1 MKRLLWMVLLAV
13 GCSTPNQAPPKQESP
28 KSNPVIT
35 TTHWILD
42 SIDTSRGINSPDRPK
57 TTLAGT
63 FDFPS
68 DKEIT
73 LEDKTPPRHV
83 NSYFGTEQAFLN
95 LLNSLREV
103 DFDGKE
109 LHYSKEMVREVPS
122 GLSPCQG
129 ERLIVT
135 LGVIYHPDISLDPNQ
150 PGQRIDESQ
159 LGSAD
164 LRLGGYQ
171 LIYKKAP

>member
-1 MKRLLWMVLLAV
+1 MRKMLWAVLLAV
-13 GCSTPNQAPPKQESP
+13 GCSTPNQTPPSQESKP
-28 KSNPVIT
+28 SPVVV

-57 TTLAGT
+57 TTLAGI
-63 FDFPS
+63 FDFPT
-68 DKEIT
+68 DTQII

-95 LLNSLREV
+95 LLRSLREV
-103 DFDGKE
+103 DFDGKK
-109 LHYSKEMVREVPS
+109 LYYSKEMVREVPS
-122 GLSPCQG
+122 GLSPCQTDH
-129 ERLIVT
+129 LTVT
-135 LGVIYHPDISLDPNQ
+135 LGVIYHPDISLDPDQ

-159 LGSAD
+159 LGSVG
-164 LRLGGYQ
+164 LRIGGYQ